1 MWLEL
6 GALAV
11 IAGLFWYAM
20 RQAKKNVTLTNERDA
35 YELSAKARKTEAEI
49 HSAPARSKPD
59 LLKRLYDKAD

>member
-11 IAGLFWYAM
+11 IAGLFWFAIH
-20 RQAKKNVTLTNERDA
+20 QTKKNATLKNERDA

-49 HSAPARSKPD
+49 HAAPARSKSD
-59 LLKRLYDKAD
+59 VIAKLRDKTD

>member
-11 IAGLFWYAM
+11 IAGLFWYAIS
-20 RQAKKNVTLTNERDA
+20 QTKKNVTLTKERDA

-49 HSAPARSKPD
+49 HAAPARSKSD
-59 LLKRLYDKAD
+59 LLKRLRDKAD